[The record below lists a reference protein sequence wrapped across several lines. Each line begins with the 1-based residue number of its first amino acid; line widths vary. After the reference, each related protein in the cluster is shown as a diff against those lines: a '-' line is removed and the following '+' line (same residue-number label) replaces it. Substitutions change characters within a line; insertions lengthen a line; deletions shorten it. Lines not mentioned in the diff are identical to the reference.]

1 MPEEEEI
8 EEHKGPLPNM
18 DDQEDIGESN
28 YFSEPKFESVIARY
42 YTRLYKRVTPA
53 LISQMLEKKEEDLSE
68 EQKREKET
76 TCLDQY
82 YFVHTNKLV
91 LFGLSERHEAI
102 ANNASNPII
111 SVSFDSGKKHRSHK
125 QVSGKS
131 KSKNYSF

>member
-8 EEHKGPLPNM
+8 EEQKGPMPNM
-18 DDQEDIGESN
+18 DYQEDIGESN

-53 LISQMLEKKEEDLSE
+53 LISQMLEMKEEDLSE

>member
-1 MPEEEEI
+1 MKEEE
-8 EEHKGPLPNM
+8 
-18 DDQEDIGESN
+18 
-28 YFSEPKFESVIARY
+28 
-42 YTRLYKRVTPA
+42 
-53 LISQMLEKKEEDLSE
+53 LSE

-91 LFGLSERHEAI
+91 LFGLSEKHEAI
-102 ANNASNPII
+102 ANNAANPII

-131 KSKNYSF
+131 KSKHQ

>member
-1 MPEEEEI
+1 
-8 EEHKGPLPNM
+8 M

-28 YFSEPKFESVIARY
+28 YFAEPKFESVIARY
-42 YTRLYKRVTPA
+42 YTRLYKHVTPA
-53 LISQMLEKKEEDLSE
+53 LISQMLEMKEEDLSE

-91 LFGLSERHEAI
+91 LFGLSEKHEAI
-102 ANNASNPII
+102 ANNTANPII

-131 KSKNYSF
+131 KSKNHSINLCL

>member
-1 MPEEEEI
+1 
-8 EEHKGPLPNM
+8 
-18 DDQEDIGESN
+18 
-28 YFSEPKFESVIARY
+28 V
-42 YTRLYKRVTPA
+42 
-53 LISQMLEKKEEDLSE
+53 DLSE

-102 ANNASNPII
+102 NNNAANPII

-131 KSKNYSF
+131 KSKS